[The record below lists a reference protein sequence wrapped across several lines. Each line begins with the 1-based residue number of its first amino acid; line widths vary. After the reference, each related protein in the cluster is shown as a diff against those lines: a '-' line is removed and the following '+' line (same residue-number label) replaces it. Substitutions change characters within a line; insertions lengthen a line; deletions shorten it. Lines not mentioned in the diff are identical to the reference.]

1 MSEGFMLTVCE
12 IYILT
17 PKEKKRKRKPSNI
30 GAFDYDDEYVIFE

>member
-17 PKEKKRKRKPSNI
+17 PKEKKILEHLTMMMNM
-30 GAFDYDDEYVIFE
+30 

>member
-17 PKEKKRKRKPSNI
+17 PKEKKKKENL
-30 GAFDYDDEYVIFE
+30 VILEHLTMMMNM